1 MSSQVPSSG
10 QGEFALDWARSPEP
24 ETPSPPDVQG
34 PKPEWLLRLS
44 PEDRQRVASLAWE
57 RRPLV
62 FLIDA
67 RARWNLVRPRLPLAG
82 FDVLD
87 FQDQPDGDFK
97 ILVPSD
103 IPARELQHLLKCL
116 RQTLPPRAVVCER
129 MACTG
134 RGLASLARREDSA
147 GISVPLASPP
157 AVKKNSRTGA

>member
-1 MSSQVPSSG
+1 MNLESPSSG
-10 QGEFALDWARSPEP
+10 QGEFLLDWGRSQEPEARSLPDVEG
-24 ETPSPPDVQG
+24 PSPD
-34 PKPEWLLRLS
+34 WLLRLS
-44 PEDRQRVASLAWE
+44 PEDRRRVASLAWE
-57 RRPLV
+57 QRPLV

-103 IPARELQHLLKCL
+103 ISSRELQHLLKCL

-134 RGLASLARREDSA
+134 RGLASLARREGAA
-147 GISVPLASPP
+147 GVAVPLASSP
-157 AVKKNSRTGA
+157 AVEKNS